1 MDQVKRLKLAQ
12 TLAILM
18 RAAGALSVGG
28 IRCLSDTIL
37 VFMEYVY
44 ALDTSYRRYTIG
56 IPSACLKKADIR
68 PYTYHK
74 MDGKI
79 IVVI

>member
-1 MDQVKRLKLAQ
+1 MSHVCETQS
-12 TLAILM
+12 IG
-18 RAAGALSVGG
+18 RALNVLQD
-28 IRCLSDTIL
+28 IVLL
-37 VFMEYVY
+37 LMEYVY

>member
-1 MDQVKRLKLAQ
+1 
-12 TLAILM
+12 
-18 RAAGALSVGG
+18 
-28 IRCLSDTIL
+28 
-37 VFMEYVY
+37 MEYVY

-56 IPSACLKKADIR
+56 IPSACLKKTDIR